1 MANINELL
9 NGWGFGKQTAIG
21 TANASHGHLA
31 SHEPQYQAVGEGPGE
46 RG

>member
-1 MANINELL
+1 MANISELL

-21 TANASHGHLA
+21 TANLVADHLA
-31 SHEPQYQAVGEGPGE
+31 SHESQYQTVGEGPRE